1 MHIISRNQ
9 RIASIMS
16 YASGKFPQLHA
27 ILTCKE
33 SEYLDDDIT

>member
-1 MHIISRNQ
+1 MHIINLNQ
-9 RIASIMS
+9 RIASVMS
-16 YASGKFPQLHA
+16 CVSGKSPQLHA